1 MVVIYHARSLYTVH
15 HIGPECCS
23 FTSLVTYYEVQLTQ
37 QISILQRFILEKLLP
52 RARLTKFVN
61 NEMCSGITRGRVL
74 GGEIFV
80 NYNY

>member
-1 MVVIYHARSLYTVH
+1 MQGHFILCTTLVQNVAH
-15 HIGPECCS
+15 